1 MSHRTKRL
9 VSVLIGKMP
18 VLVNV
23 SASSNR
29 ERKPF
34 DPIDCN
40 SCSYNHAHFGDEF
53 EKSGH
58 CYMFVDAPPN
68 RCPQHVPVAASEPAA
83 AGRNDR

>member
-9 VSVLIGKMP
+9 VSVLIGKIP

-34 DPIDCN
+34 DPVDCTR
-40 SCSYNHAHFGDEF
+40 CEWNHSAFSDDF
-53 EKSGH
+53 PKTGH
-58 CYMFVDAPPN
+58 CYLFVDAPQCKCGH
-68 RCPQHVPVAASEPAA
+68 RKERAS
-83 AGRNDR
+83 

>member
-9 VSVLIGKMP
+9 VSVLIGKIP

-23 SASSNR
+23 S
-29 ERKPF
+29 ETPKRKPF
-34 DPIDCN
+34 DPIDCD
-40 SCSYNHAHFGDEF
+40 SCRYNHAHFGDEF

-68 RCPQHVPVAASEPAA
+68 RCPQHVPVSSFEPAA
-83 AGRNDR
+83 AGRTDR